1 MDDLL
6 RKMWSMHTVNYYAAI
21 KKNTIMIF
29 AAMWMDLV
37 IIIQSGQIQIQKDNY
52 ITSVIRGI

>member
-6 RKMWSMHTVNYYAAI
+6 KKMWCMYTVDYYAAI
-21 KKNTIMIF
+21 KKNKIIF
-29 AAMWMDLV
+29 LATQMDLV
-37 IIIQSGQIQIQKDNY
+37 IIILSGQIQIQKDNY

>member
-6 RKMWSMHTVNYYAAI
+6 RKMWSMHTVSYYAAI

-29 AAMWMDLV
+29 AATWMDLV

>member
-6 RKMWSMHTVNYYAAI
+6 KKMWCMYTVDYYAAI
-21 KKNTIMIF
+21 KKNKIMIF
-29 AAMWMDLV
+29 LATQMDLV
-37 IIIQSGQIQIQKDNY
+37 IIILSGQIQIQKDNY